1 MCRRRRACALAM
13 CSASSQARACAW
25 DLQPTRR
32 TCRRAYGTLIPR
44 AARSCAR
51 VSAQGALPH
60 AVKTS
65 ECFWTLGALPACH
78 ATAPPDLPTRC
89 QRTGAYTS
97 RCKRWSRCELL
108 VRLANQALRRK
119 VDLAPQGK
127 TWECFLL
134 GHAGLDV
141 LTGEADR
148 KRILLERF
156 QAEVCG
162 PKVHTH
168 TLQGC
173 RSSLKLK
180 PPPPQTPGFDFSG
193 AELSGAARD
202 ASTFMR

>member
-1 MCRRRRACALAM
+1 MQLRRL
-13 CSASSQARACAW
+13 
-25 DLQPTRR
+25 
-32 TCRRAYGTLIPR
+32 TCRRGARGRVHTYH
-44 AARSCAR
+44 AAKD
-51 VSAQGALPH
+51 GA
-60 AVKTS
+60 
-65 ECFWTLGALPACH
+65 GASS
-78 ATAPPDLPTRC
+78 
-89 QRTGAYTS
+89 G
-97 RCKRWSRCELL
+97 LL